1 LRRSARLPPIQR
13 GDRVSHTDG
22 RTGGKVLDRLGP
34 LVLVEWP
41 DRSVT
46 SHELTFGMIR
56 PARSRRG

>member
-1 LRRSARLPPIQR
+1 
-13 GDRVSHTDG
+13 
-22 RTGGKVLDRLGP
+22 VLDKLGP

-56 PARSRRG
+56 PARSRG